1 MNKVLKGIGALVGAM
16 ALIAPTVAQTFP
28 EDNRPIRIVVPYT
41 AGGSSDYVARLVA
54 KKMGDNMDHSVIVD
68 NRPGGSTVVGGDHV
82 ARSKPDGHT
91 LYLIGELT
99 NGSLVA
105 LNKNLPYDPVNSFA
119 GITNLVESPLVIS
132 VYPDFP
138 ADTLTEFVDYAK
150 ANPGKVTY
158 GSAGLGNTLHLAGA
172 QFSATTD
179 LEMTHIPYKGAS
191 QALIDLVAGRI
202 DVMFDLP
209 QTPLPQIQEGKLKPL
224 AVTGPSRLQD
234 LLPDVPTPA
243 EAGVPEYNF
252 TTRIGLAVPA
262 ETPIE
267 IRERLHEEATKAV
280 SDPEVKQALADRAM
294 FVATSESPDA
304 FSDDLRAAV
313 EQVTTLLREAGVEPQ

>member
-1 MNKVLKGIGALVGAM
+1 MKKILQGVGCLLGAM
-16 ALIAPTVAQTFP
+16 AMVSPSLAQSFP
-28 EDNRPIRIVVPYT
+28 ESNKPIRIVVPYT
-41 AGGSSDYVARLVA
+41 AGGSSDFVARLVA
-54 KKMGDNMDHSVIVD
+54 RQMAENMDHSVIVD
-68 NRPGGSTVVGGDHV
+68 NRPGGSTIVGGDYV
-82 ARSKPDGHT
+82 ARSAPDGYT
-91 LYLIGELT
+91 IYLIGEMT
-99 NGSLVA
+99 NASLVA

-150 ANPGKVTY
+150 ANPGKITY

-172 QFSATTD
+172 QFAANTD
-179 LEMTHIPYKGAS
+179 IEMTHIPYKGAS

-209 QTPLPQIQEGKLKPL
+209 QTPLPQIKEGNLKPL
-224 AVTGPSRLQD
+224 AVTGTSRLD
-234 LLPDVPTPA
+234 LLSDVPTPA

-262 ETPIE
+262 KTPME
-267 IRERLHEEATKAV
+267 IRQRLHEAATKAV
-280 SDPEVKQALADRAM
+280 TDPEVEKALADRAM
-294 FVATSESPDA
+294 YVTTSSDPDA
-304 FSDDLRAAV
+304 YSDDLRAAV